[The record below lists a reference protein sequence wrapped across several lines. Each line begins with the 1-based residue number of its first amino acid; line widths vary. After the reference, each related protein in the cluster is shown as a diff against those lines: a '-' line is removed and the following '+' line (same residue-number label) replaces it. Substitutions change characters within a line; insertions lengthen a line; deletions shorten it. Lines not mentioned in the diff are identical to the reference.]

1 MALELNE
8 VARFVKA
15 QAPFSDLESS
25 ATEYFIKSLEAVYLI
40 PENQNQWLN
49 SNAPCLFLIR
59 SGLYDILDSSGEVVA
74 RLSEGDY
81 FGYPSLLTGEP
92 ISNRLEVQNEGIVY
106 LLSQTHWD
114 YLREHYKAFAQHFV
128 RAHANRLLSVNY
140 KKRSDDWSS
149 KRISEIMKQ
158 GAVTAG
164 PETKISDAAKT
175 MSQFGVSSLMIT
187 ENNKLVGVITD
198 RDLRNRVL
206 AEGRSPNDVVATIM
220 TTKPKHVFEH
230 NRVFSAFHLMLKQ
243 NIHHLPVLDESHQP
257 LGMITATDLLRQQK
271 SDPVQLIGRIYKAE
285 SVADI
290 KRYALEVP
298 ELLRGFSDRVE
309 DTSLIGKLLSGITD
323 AMTTRLIQ
331 LFQTQNGT
339 APTPFSW
346 ICFGSQAREE
356 QTLHSDQDNGL
367 LLPDNLSQTEL
378 DYFKAL
384 GGFVCDNL
392 IACGIKECP
401 GGIMASRDACR
412 MGLSAWLNQ
421 FGSWIKSP
429 SPQAILNCK
438 IFFDIRF
445 VDGSE
450 SLFEEFSKGILATTK
465 NQIFFASMAT
475 DINTNSVPI
484 GLFNQFKLEKDKQK
498 HTYIDLKKRGVAII
512 NDIVRLYALHHNVT
526 AANTL
531 ERLSALSKQQQVSKT
546 DIYDLKDC
554 WRYLTQLRLNV
565 QLQQKGLPANCID
578 PEDLTSLERHQLK
591 EAFYLIKQAQQA
603 AAFKFARGSL

>member
-1 MALELNE
+1 MAIELNE
-8 VARFVKA
+8 VGRFIKA
-15 QAPFSDLESS
+15 QPPFCDIDQS
-25 ATEYFIKSLEAVYLI
+25 AAAYFIKSLEAVYLT
-40 PENQNQWLN
+40 PENQNQWLD
-49 SNAPCLFLIR
+49 SNAKCLFLIR
-59 SGLYDILDSSGEVVA
+59 SGLYDILDAEGEVVA

-81 FGYPSLLTGEP
+81 FGYPSLLTGEA
-92 ISNRLEVQNEGIVY
+92 ITNRLEVQSEGIVY
-106 LLSQTHWD
+106 LLKQAHWD
-114 YLREHYKAFAQHFV
+114 YLREHYKPFAQYFV
-128 RAHANRLLSVNY
+128 RAHANRLLSSNY
-140 KKRSDDWSS
+140 NHTRDDWSS
-149 KRISEIMKQ
+149 KRICDIMKK
-158 GAVTAG
+158 GAVTTA
-164 PETKISDAAKT
+164 PDTKICDAAKI

-187 ENNKLVGVITD
+187 EAEVLTGVVTD

-206 AEGRSPNDVVATIM
+206 AEGRSAQDVVATIM
-220 TTKPKHVFEH
+220 TKHPKHVFEH

-243 NIHHLPVLDESHQP
+243 NIHHLPVLDEKHKP
-257 LGMITATDLLRQQK
+257 IGMITATDLLRQQR
-271 SDPVQLIGRIYKAE
+271 SDPVQLIGRIYKAA

-298 ELLRGFSDRVE
+298 ELLKGFSDHVE

-323 AMTTRLIQ
+323 ALSSRLIQ
-331 LFQTQNGT
+331 LFEQQHGT
-339 APTPFSW
+339 APTDFSW

-367 LLPDNLSQTEL
+367 LLPDNLSQIEL
-378 DYFKAL
+378 DYFKQM
-384 GGFVCDNL
+384 GEFVCDTL

-401 GGIMASRDACR
+401 GGIMASNSQCR
-412 MGLSAWLNQ
+412 MSLSGWLNQ
-421 FGSWIKSP
+421 FRSWIKSP

-445 VDGSE
+445 VEGSE
-450 SLFEEFSKGILATTK
+450 SLYERFTKGILDTTK

-484 GLFNQFKLEKDKQK
+484 GLFNQFKLEKNNQK
-498 HTYIDLKKRGVAII
+498 NAYLDLKKRGVAII
-512 NDIVRLYALHHNVT
+512 NDIVRLYALNNNIS

-531 ERLSALSKQQQVSKT
+531 ERLSILSRQDGINKS

-578 PEDLTSLERHQLK
+578 PEDLSSLERHQLK